1 MSVAAATSNGS
12 RRFRR
17 VAWAPTEGT
26 EIALNLPARAENVS
40 LVRHTLGGIAGP
52 LGMDE
57 EAVAGMRLAVTE
69 ACTNVVRHAYPDG
82 EPGPLE
88 VRIRTAPETVDVVVR
103 DRGRGLRP
111 RTTSDSLGVGLPL
124 IAALSQEMRVSAAPE
139 GGTLLAMSFRR
150 GGRRDG

>member
-12 RRFRR
+12 PRFRR

-69 ACTNVVRHAYPDG
+69 ACTNVVRHAYHG
-82 EPGPLE
+82 GVGPLE
-88 VRIRTAPETVDVVVR
+88 VVMRPHPDDLEIIVSDFGAGVGPSPDVN
-103 DRGRGLRP
+103 GPGL
-111 RTTSDSLGVGLPL
+111 GLPL
-124 IAALSQEMRVSAAPE
+124 IAALSDRLDVQHAPNA
-139 GGTLLAMSFRR
+139 GTRLAMAFSL
-150 GGRRDG
+150 DGTRA